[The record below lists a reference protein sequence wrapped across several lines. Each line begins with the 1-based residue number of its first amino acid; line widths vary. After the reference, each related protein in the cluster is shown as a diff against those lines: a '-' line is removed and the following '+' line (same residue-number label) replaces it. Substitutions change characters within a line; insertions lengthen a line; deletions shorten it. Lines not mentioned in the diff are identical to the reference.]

1 MKRIALLLILVLG
14 CALISSSAMAVTS
27 SDILSRV
34 KTAEAGVKDMKA
46 EMVITSADK
55 GNVSDMGEGY
65 SDILKL
71 QQAIICYKKPD
82 KFRIDGF
89 ARGIKASF
97 VQNGYRKLV
106 LAVMIRQT
114 EDVTNK
120 PGKRFDSLDLGFL
133 SSRLWVDNAVTVISN
148 PKDRVGERGG
158 KNGAIQ
164 LKFDPKAGGADKR
177 HDNVW
182 VDSKTLRVTKREKYR
197 GNGQMRVRYVYTDF
211 EMLGGK
217 LPIAKTSTM
226 YNPSGEKL
234 GTVTY
239 KNVQANVGLA
249 DSLFSLTQR

>member
-1 MKRIALLLILVLG
+1 MRKLALLMILLLG
-14 CALISSSAMAVTS
+14 CALMASSAMAVTS
-27 SDILSRV
+27 ADILARV
-34 KTAEAGVKDMKA
+34 KAAEAGVIDMKA

-55 GNVSDMGEGY
+55 GNVSDMGDGY

-71 QQAIICYKKPD
+71 QKAVIFYKKPD

-106 LAVMIRQT
+106 LAAMIRQS
-114 EDVTNK
+114 EDVKNK
-120 PGKRFDSLDLGFL
+120 PGKRFDTLDLGFI
-133 SSRLWVDNAVTVISN
+133 SSRLWADNTISVVSN
-148 PKDRVGERGG
+148 G
-158 KNGAIQ
+158 KNGIIQ
-164 LKFDPKAGGADKR
+164 LKLDPKAGGADKR

-211 EMLGGK
+211 ENLAGK
-217 LPIAKTSTM
+217 LPIATTSTM

-239 KNVQANVGLA
+239 KNVQANAGLA

>member
-14 CALISSSAMAVTS
+14 CALISSSATAVTA

-34 KTAEAGVKDMKA
+34 KAAEADVKDLKA

-55 GNVSDMGEGY
+55 SNVSDMGEGY

-71 QQAIICYKKPD
+71 QKAVIAYKKPD

-97 VQNGYRKLV
+97 VQYGYKKLV
-106 LAVMIRQT
+106 LAAMIRQT
-114 EDVTNK
+114 EDVKNK
-120 PGKRFDSLDLGFL
+120 PGKRFDTLDLGFL
-133 SSRLWVDNAVTVISN
+133 SSRLWVDNAVTVVSK
-148 PKDRVGERGG
+148 P
-158 KNGAIQ
+158 KNGVIQ
-164 LKFDPKAGGADKR
+164 LKFDPKAGGTDKR

-197 GNGQMRVRYVYTDF
+197 GNGQMRVRYVYTNF

-217 LPIAKTSTM
+217 LPIATTSTM

-239 KNVQANVGLA
+239 KNVKANSGLA
-249 DSLFSLTQR
+249 DSVFSLTQR

>member
-1 MKRIALLLILVLG
+1 MRRFALLILIVLAG
-14 CALISSSAMAVTS
+14 ALVSNSALGVTS
-27 SDILSRV
+27 SDILGRV
-34 KTAEAGVKDMKA
+34 KAAEAGITDMKA

-55 GNVSDMGEGY
+55 GNVSDMGDGY

-82 KFRIDGF
+82 KFRIYGF

-106 LAVMIRQT
+106 LAAMIRQT

-120 PGKRFDSLDLGFL
+120 PGKRFDTLDLGFL
-133 SSRLWVDNAVTVISN
+133 SSRLWVDNTVTVVSSSKKGVI
-148 PKDRVGERGG
+148 E
-158 KNGAIQ
+158 
-164 LKFDPKAGGADKR
+164 LKFDPKAGGTDKR

-197 GNGQMRVRYVYTDF
+197 GSGELRVRYAYTDF

-217 LPIAKTSTM
+217 LPIATTSTM

-239 KNVQANVGLA
+239 KNVKANAGLA
-249 DSLFSLTQR
+249 DSVFSLSQR